1 MTQVAPLSTP
11 PAPPVPPDPT
21 LTDYARRINQHLKA
35 MADAMIEGI
44 RNSVICAFEAGE
56 LLKRAKAKVPHG
68 EWKQWLKANC
78 ELKERTAQRY
88 MRLAENRKA
97 IEEKLKD
104 KNATVADLTVRLA
117 ERLITDQSQPQSSQ
131 ASGDE
136 ADDDVPQAS
145 DYVDKLD
152 GSKNLAARQLF

>member
-1 MTQVAPLSTP
+1 
-11 PAPPVPPDPT
+11 
-21 LTDYARRINQHLKA
+21 